1 MLLLLILSPLFA
13 VLVLLF
19 VEKTNLWFHRNF
31 ALFWSLLVFN
41 FSILLLFVFDSTF
54 SGFQLFCSVDW
65 LVLANSS
72 IVLGV
77 DGVALFMIILTSFLV
92 PVCILLSWSPTVKA
106 SVKEYNIAFF
116 VLESILFGVFCSLD
130 LLLFY
135 LLFEAVLIPMFFIV
149 GVYGSRDRKI
159 RASYLLFLYT
169 LISSV
174 FMLVAILALYFWCG
188 TTDYQKLQTIQF
200 DYLMVR
206 FVWIAFFLSFAVKMP
221 LVPFHVWL
229 PEAHSEAPTSGSV
242 ILAGILLKL
251 GGFGFI
257 RYSVG
262 LFPEAS
268 AFFAPLIFSISIF
281 GVVYASLTTIQQIDL
296 KKIIAYSSVAH
307 MGLVT
312 IGIFSNNFQG
322 ILGSILLMISH
333 GIVSGALFL
342 CIGVLYERHQT
353 RIVKYYS
360 GLIHSMPL
368 FTVCFVVFTLGNI
381 GLPATSSFVG
391 EILILVGCFEANSWA
406 TLFAGLGMVLGIG
419 YSLWLCN
426 RIVFGNSKQFSILEF
441 RDLNRREFY
450 TLFPF
455 LLLTFLFG
463 LYPDVLVNFL
473 RSSIIVL

>member
-1 MLLLLILSPLFA
+1 MGI
-13 VLVLLF
+13 
-19 VEKTNLWFHRNF
+19 
-31 ALFWSLLVFN
+31 
-41 FSILLLFVFDSTF
+41 
-54 SGFQLFCSVDW
+54 
-65 LVLANSS
+65 
-72 IVLGV
+72 
-77 DGVALFMIILTSFLV
+77 DGIALFMIILTAFLI
-92 PVCILLSWSPTVKA
+92 PVCILLSWSPTVK
-106 SVKEYNIAFF
+106 SNIKEYNIAFF

-174 FMLVAILALYFWCG
+174 FMLIAILVLYFWSG
-188 TTDYQKLQTIQF
+188 TTDYQKLQTIYF
-200 DYLMVR
+200 DPLIIK
-206 FVWIAFFLSFAVKMP
+206 FVWVAFFLSFAVKMP
-221 LVPFHVWL
+221 LIPFHVWL

-257 RYSVG
+257 RFSIG
-262 LFPEAS
+262 LFSEAS
-268 AFFAPLIFSISIF
+268 SFFAPLIFSISIF
-281 GVVYASLTTIQQIDL
+281 GVIYASLTTIQQIDL

-312 IGIFSNNFQG
+312 VGIFSNNLQG
-322 ILGSILLMISH
+322 MLGSILLMISH

-342 CIGVLYERHQT
+342 CIGILYERHQT

-368 FTVCFVVFTLGNI
+368 FTTCFIIFTLGNI

-391 EILILVGCFEANSWA
+391 EILILVGCFEANSWVA
-406 TLFAGLGMVLGIG
+406 LLSGSGMVLGIG
-419 YSLWLCN
+419 YSFWLCN
-426 RIVFGNSKQFSILEF
+426 RIAFGNNKQYSILEF

-450 TLFPF
+450 MLLPF
-455 LLLTFLFG
+455 ILLTFLFG
-463 LYPDVLVNFL
+463 LYPDIIVNFL
-473 RSSIIVL
+473 RSSIIIL